1 MNKEYLTWVAFYTE
15 FAEKL
20 LPYAKDRQTLIEK
33 IKAVYDYEEENNIP
47 EDFRTTSA
55 EMEVISNEMLDKQYS
70 LIEKGMNNV
79 KPEKNPV
86 VDYMKKNLNKNML
99 KGRELEL

>member
-33 IKAVYDYEEENNIP
+33 IKAVYTAQPVKEARLRVCNLASCTIE
-47 EDFRTTSA
+47 RRKKVSATTYGLRA
-55 EMEVISNEMLDKQYS
+55 FSNSSQQ
-70 LIEKGMNNV
+70 I
-79 KPEKNPV
+79 
-86 VDYMKKNLNKNML
+86 
-99 KGRELEL
+99 